1 MPPSLGPRM
10 IGPRLVGPGI
20 GGPHSGVMGNNVQQN
35 VVIIMN
41 DREAPD
47 TRILSKIIQLD
58 DKQFVATAAALF
70 FLKEFSIDV
79 PPESSVKQIYRQ
91 AVNYAKN
98 NGKEDE
104 WQKIREEAKKELTEE
119 KVKEL
124 RIRIQTVLDLTHPK
138 K

>member
-1 MPPSLGPRM
+1 M
-10 IGPRLVGPGI
+10 
-20 GGPHSGVMGNNVQQN
+20 GGPHPGVMGNNVQQN

-58 DKQFVATAAALF
+58 DKQFVAAAAALI

-79 PPESSVKQIYRQ
+79 PPESSAKQLYRQ
-91 AVNYAKN
+91 AANYAKN

-104 WQKIREEAKKELTEE
+104 WQKVREGTKKELTEE
-119 KVKEL
+119 KIKEL